1 MVFRNIISLYGQ
13 GGHPRIFCPVRSPR
27 RLAADQDSP
36 LTPEKTCY
44 HAWFETPVSRPPGSL
59 RNLGETLQGFLWSD
73 FSGSLRQR
81 ALRRSK
87 PRRPCFRQEGSAGVY
102 SGLRAAAGLGNR
114 GISFPVVT
122 VCLCFSLEL
131 SLPPKPLTR
140 SPGRELITRR
150 HTVLSKNAEKQ
161 F

>member
-1 MVFRNIISLYGQ
+1 MNKEDTIAYFVQS
-13 GGHPRIFCPVRSPR
+13 RSPR

-36 LTPEKTCY
+36 HSPEKTCY

-59 RNLGETLQGFLWSD
+59 RNLKETLQDFLWSD
-73 FSGSLRQR
+73 FSGSLCRR

-87 PRRPCFRQEGSAGVY
+87 PQRPHFRQAGFAGVY
-102 SGLRAAAGLGNR
+102 SGLRAAVGLGGH
-114 GISFPVVT
+114 GISFPAVT
-122 VCLCFSLEL
+122 ACLCFSLEL
-131 SLPPKPLTR
+131 SLPAKRLTR